1 MNVQIETDFV
11 KPMPEMDLS
20 QKDQNS
26 EASNEVSSY
35 QQEDDSQS

>member
-1 MNVQIETDFV
+1 MNVEIETDFV
-11 KPMPEMDLS
+11 KAMPEMDLS

-26 EASNEVSSY
+26 EAGNEVSSY

>member
-11 KPMPEMDLS
+11 KAMPEMDLS
-20 QKDQNS
+20 HKDKNS
-26 EASNEVSSY
+26 EVGNEVSSY